1 MAKLPPLLPLFKDK
15 MYNGLPSM
23 GQDKMYN
30 GLPSMSQDKM
40 KEESSGNPSREKRY
54 SPSDS
59 WRYNPHDEQGSVYE
73 DNQDIYSFNEENQY
87 PEEAY
92 NTERAFGQGHRLDE
106 RRPTNPFGMERAY
119 RPSRESPYSPATTY
133 RSENPYNSFN
143 HEGMYSQ
150 TTESGETIYSSE
162 PFEEFSSGYG
172 DDTTDPGQRPSRST
186 MADPDPS
193 AVERYLEQDRF
204 SPTGSNPLRVFEGFL
219 DSELLQ
225 QVGRVARQSPSFG
238 EQPDA
243 AEDDFTEE
251 PGSRIS
257 SGLQDPGTSTRNNV
271 QDFAEPIFYPR
282 KYAEAAAA
290 AADFPTS
297 YDEFSN
303 QQGHRLPK
311 RGLNPTQSPY
321 SATQSYTPTPKPFVH
336 TTSSP
341 YSPSPKPYVGSHTP
355 GFPTPTTPSP
365 YNSPIPDDYLPI
377 SYSAGDIS
385 DFYSPQTS
393 GPSFSPNRPSQYA
406 PAGNLGP
413 LAHGRLRHR
422 RFKPYSDTT
431 DYEPLRDDGS
441 QRHGYLE
448 NNFRPPIHVTE
459 RRVEEQ
465 GGDNF
470 DDRVIFQGGD
480 NFDNRVIFQGG
491 DNFDNRVIFRGETNG
506 LSTLSN
512 HVASHEGETIL
523 NASIQRYG
531 GYQ

>member
-15 MYNGLPSM
+15 MYNGLPSTA
-23 GQDKMYN
+23 QDN
-30 GLPSMSQDKM
+30 TE
-40 KEESSGNPSREKRY
+40 EESSGNPSREKRY

-59 WRYNPHDEQGSVYE
+59 WRYSPHDQGSIYE
-73 DNQDIYSFNEENQY
+73 DNQEQDIYSFNGENQY

-92 NTERAFGQGHRLDE
+92 NTERAFGQGHRVDE
-106 RRPTNPFGMERAY
+106 RRPNNPYNMERAY
-119 RPSRESPYSPATTY
+119 RPSRESPYSPVTTY
-133 RSENPYNSFN
+133 RSENPYNTFN
-143 HEGMYSQ
+143 HEGLFSQ

-172 DDTTDPGQRPSRST
+172 GDSHDQGQRPSRST
-186 MADPDPS
+186 MPDPDPS

-225 QVGRVARQSPSFG
+225 QVGRVARQSPTFG
-238 EQPDA
+238 QPDA

-257 SGLQDPGTSTRNNV
+257 SGMQDPGTSTRNNV
-271 QDFAEPIFYPR
+271 QDFAEPIFYPQ

-365 YNSPIPDDYLPI
+365 YNSPIPDDYSPI

-385 DFYSPQTS
+385 DFYSPKTP

-413 LAHGRLRHR
+413 IAHGRSRHR

-431 DYEPLRDDGS
+431 DYEPLRDGGS
-441 QRHGYLE
+441 KRHYLE
-448 NNFRPPIHVTE
+448 NNFRPPIHVTD

-465 GGDNF
+465 EGGDNF
-470 DDRVIFQGGD
+470 DDRVIF
-480 NFDNRVIFQGG
+480 
-491 DNFDNRVIFRGETNG
+491 RGETNG
-506 LSTLSN
+506 ISTLSN
-512 HVASHEGETIL
+512 HVASHEGEFTLRNLKSLHSKIWDPLGGSQWVQPLKIL
-523 NASIQRYG
+523 
-531 GYQ
+531 

>member
-23 GQDKMYN
+23 GALTSEDN
-30 GLPSMSQDKM
+30 TE
-40 KEESSGNPSREKRY
+40 EESSGNPSREKRY

-59 WRYNPHDEQGSVYE
+59 WRYSPHDQGSIYE
-73 DNQDIYSFNEENQY
+73 DNQQHDIYSFNEENQY

-92 NTERAFGQGHRLDE
+92 NTERAFGRGHRVEEDIE
-106 RRPTNPFGMERAY
+106 PFNMERAY
-119 RPSRESPYSPATTY
+119 RPNRESPYSLGTGY
-133 RSENPYNSFN
+133 GSETPFNTFN
-143 HEGMYSQ
+143 HEGLYSQ

-162 PFEEFSSGYG
+162 PFEEFSSSYG
-172 DDTTDPGQRPSRST
+172 ADINDPGQRPSRST
-186 MADPDPS
+186 MPEPDPS
-193 AVERYLEQDRF
+193 AVERFLGQDRF

-225 QVGRVARQSPSFG
+225 QVGRVARKSPAFG
-238 EQPDA
+238 QPEP
-243 AEDDFTEE
+243 EDDFTEE

-257 SGLQDPGTSTRNNV
+257 SGIQDPGTLTRNSV

-297 YDEFSN
+297 YDEFSS
-303 QQGHRLPK
+303 QQGHRLPKK

-321 SATQSYTPTPKPFVH
+321 SPTQSYTPSPKPFAH

-365 YNSPIPDDYLPI
+365 YNSPIPDDYSPI
-377 SYSAGDIS
+377 SYSAGDLS
-385 DFYSPQTS
+385 GFFSQTS

-413 LAHGRLRHR
+413 IAHGRSRHR

-431 DYEPLRDDGS
+431 DYEPLRDEG
-441 QRHGYLE
+441 HYLE
-448 NNFRPPIHVTE
+448 NNFRPPIDVTD
-459 RRVEEQ
+459 RRVEDQDE
-465 GGDNF
+465 DNF
-470 DDRVIFQGGD
+470 ED
-480 NFDNRVIFQGG
+480 
-491 DNFDNRVIFRGETNG
+491 RVIFRGETNG

-512 HVASHEGETIL
+512 QIAPHEGEFTPADNLIHFVLQRSGTLWGIL
-523 NASIQRYG
+523 MVPTSGLHQPQG
-531 GYQ
+531 T